1 MSLPIIGITSDLE
14 NNGGYSKYP
23 WYALRQNYC
32 SSVTKSGGLPIILV
46 NEIHLVDQYSEL
58 LDGLIISGGDFDIN
72 PEYFGEKINY
82 SSVKTK
88 SARTEF
94 EIKITQRFLELNKPV
109 FGICGGQQLLAV
121 ILGCTLWQHIP
132 ADVEGA
138 MNHEQ
143 PNPRHEAGH
152 YINIKKNT
160 KLYDIVKTDK
170 MNVNSA
176 HHQSVNK
183 TPKNITINAIAPDG
197 IIEGIEDHKYKWCMG
212 VQWHPE
218 FLISSHDQKIYN
230 SFISACK

>member
-14 NNGGYSKYP
+14 DNGGYSKYP

-32 SSVTKSGGLPIILV
+32 SSVTKSGGAPIILV
-46 NEIHLVDQYSEL
+46 NEMNLVEQYSKL

-82 SSVKTK
+82 SNVKTK
-88 SARTEF
+88 SSRTEF
-94 EIKITQRFLELNKPV
+94 EIEIVQRLLELNKPV

-132 ADVEGA
+132 ADIKGA

-143 PNPRHEAGH
+143 TNPRHEAGH
-152 YINIKKNT
+152 YIKIKKNT

-197 IIEGIEDHKYKWCMG
+197 VIEGIEDQKYKWCVG

-218 FLISSHDQKIYN
+218 FLISSHDKKIYD